1 MIDIVIMYTEGVGMA
16 LSKRSIEILIDL
28 LEVRI
33 NVLMIT
39 DQEDVRELNRLR
51 KCKEELE
58 NVLMVVAHRA

>member
-58 NVLMVVAHRA
+58 NVLMVVANRA

>member
-1 MIDIVIMYTEGVGMA
+1 MIAIVIMYTEGVGMA

>member
-58 NVLMVVAHRA
+58 NVL

>member
-1 MIDIVIMYTEGVGMA
+1 MYTEGVGMA